1 MGFCLVLE
9 YLIGWIGCGVAC
21 RRALFAAKLR
31 IPYALAARKLKA
43 SGGRTADAIDGA

>member
-9 YLIGWIGCGVAC
+9 CLIGWIGCGVAR
-21 RRALFAAKLR
+21 RRALIAAELR

-43 SGGRTADAIDGA
+43 SAAERPML